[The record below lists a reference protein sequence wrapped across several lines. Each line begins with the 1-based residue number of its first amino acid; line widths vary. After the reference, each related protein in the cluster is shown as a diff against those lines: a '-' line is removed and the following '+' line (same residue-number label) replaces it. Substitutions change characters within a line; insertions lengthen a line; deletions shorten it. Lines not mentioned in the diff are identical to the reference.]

1 MAVSVPEGQVYL
13 DNASTSYPKPE
24 CVCTAVAQAVREVG
38 LTTGRGRY
46 FSRINPDEVV
56 KRTRAKIA
64 RLLNIS
70 DAHRVIFTYSATDGI
85 NTALF
90 GLLDRGDEVLISP
103 LEHHAVTRALH
114 YLAKERGVLYEALP
128 ADKDGAVIPER
139 IGEAVSPATKLIC
152 VSHISNVSGT
162 VQPIADIGAEAK
174 RQGIPF
180 MLDAA
185 QSAGCHAIDVQAAN
199 VSILAAPGHK
209 SLLGVPG
216 SGILYL
222 AEGIAPRPFRLGGT
236 GSYSELYELPQELPT
251 FYESG
256 TPNVLGIIAL
266 DASVDFILETGVAE
280 IERVAAAKQ
289 QRILEHLSAMPQVE
303 ILGPQSSD
311 KRCGPIAF
319 NVRGYQ
325 PTEIG
330 NVLADRYHIANRA
343 GLHCAP
349 MAHDFFGTADRG
361 GTVRVSPAFL
371 TPDGSVD
378 YFCDVMDEMMAEFA

>member
-1 MAVSVPEGQVYL
+1 MTVSIPEGQVYL

-38 LTTGRGRY
+38 LTTGRGKY

-64 RLLNIS
+64 RLLNIP
-70 DAHRVIFTYSATDGI
+70 DHHRVIFTYSATDSI
-85 NTALF
+85 NTAFF

-114 YLAKERGVLYEALP
+114 YLGKERGVGFKKLT
-128 ADKDGAVIPER
+128 ADADGRVIPER
-139 IGEAVSPATKLIC
+139 IAEAVSDATKLIC

-174 RQGIPF
+174 RLGIPF

-185 QSAGCHAIDVQAAN
+185 QSAGSHAIDVQAAN

-209 SLLGVPG
+209 SLLGLPG
-216 SGILYL
+216 TGILYL
-222 AEGIAPRPFRLGGT
+222 EKEISPQPFRVGGT
-236 GSYSELYELPQELPT
+236 GSFSELYELPPEVPT

-280 IERVAAAKQ
+280 IERVGHIKQ
-289 QRILEHLSAMPQVE
+289 RQMLEHLVAMPQVE
-303 ILGPQSSD
+303 LMGPTDSEM
-311 KRCGPIAF
+311 RGCPIAF
-319 NVRGYQ
+319 NVKGRE
-325 PTEIG
+325 PSEIG
-330 NVLADRYHIANRA
+330 TILGEKYHIAHRA

-349 MAHDFFGTADRG
+349 SAHEFFGTLERG
-361 GTVRVSPAFL
+361 GAVRVSPAFL
-371 TPDGSVD
+371 TPDDDVD
-378 YFCDVMDEMMAEFA
+378 YFCDVMDEILG